1 MHLSL
6 RVLLRLGLSKKTG
19 AERISLN
26 APKRLALHKPSG
38 NHILTMK
45 PTTIKMHR
53 PETRLDR
60 SEYLVRAHEFAKRGE
75 DLPHTK
81 LDRAMLDDI
90 KSAIKQRE
98 SLRQYIANNL
108 SNDGLARRFGVHK
121 RTIERAIHENRL

>member
-1 MHLSL
+1 
-6 RVLLRLGLSKKTG
+6 
-19 AERISLN
+19 
-26 APKRLALHKPSG
+26 
-38 NHILTMK
+38 MK

-108 SNDGLARRFGVHK
+108 SNDGLASRFGVHK
-121 RTIERAIHENRL
+121 RTIARAIHENRL